1 MEEQFQQ
8 LFEKY
13 TADAKIAQSKSSAIG
28 WFRLTL
34 FIGGLSLAVWCVQL
48 QQFALVAII
57 LFLTITVFSALVN
70 LHNKIR
76 RRVQLL
82 QEKAAINKEELARLK
97 FDFDGLDDG
106 SQFIDSTHTY
116 SQDLDLFG
124 RHSLYQFIHRRGT
137 DLGATQLVAFLS
149 TPSSIEAAQKRQ
161 ISLKELSEN
170 VDWRQEFQA
179 HARLVDHEKTAHN
192 KLYEWMEED
201 TPLLNKKMLSKIVIG
216 LSMIIPAIAIAGIF
230 LDWSWLYIFGLM
242 AINGTVWRGQSTA
255 IQKNKS
261 TTEHHLK
268 LLKSYFELF
277 ELMENVSVS
286 SERLKEIQSQ
296 IDGASKQ
303 IGKLRKAFEYLDY
316 SNNALFGILANGF
329 FNWDFLWTLRIEK
342 WKSSHAS
349 KTKEWFK
356 LLGEF
361 ETLSAA
367 AATVYAQP
375 NWQWPTLDS
384 NLHGLSGKGIAH
396 PLIKEKGRISN
407 NYDLTNSG
415 KVHLLTGSN
424 MSGKSTFLRTIG
436 INIVLARAGFPVCAQ
451 SMTCGPISLYTS
463 MRTTDSIEESTSS
476 FYAELKRLK
485 RLIDL
490 ATTKDHVIYMLD
502 EILKGTNSKD
512 RHLGAKALVK
522 QLSGLGATGIVSTH
536 DIELSILEET
546 DDYLTNYSFNST
558 INGDEIIFDYTLT
571 PGPCKSFNAS
581 KLMEK
586 MGFDM
591 ELSESQLM
599 L

>member
-8 LFEKY
+8 LFKKY
-13 TADAKIAQSKSSAIG
+13 TADAKQAQAKSSAIG
-28 WFRLTL
+28 WFRLFL
-34 FIGGLSLAVWCVQL
+34 FVGGLSLAVWCVQL
-48 QQFALVAII
+48 QLFPLVAII

-70 LHNKIR
+70 IHNKIR
-76 RRVQLL
+76 RRVRLL
-82 QEKAAINKEELARLK
+82 QEKAAINEEEIARLH
-97 FDFDGLDDG
+97 FEFEGLDDG
-106 SQFIDSTHTY
+106 SQFIDSNHTY

-137 DLGATQLVAFLS
+137 DLGATQLANFLLKPS
-149 TPSSIEAAQKRQ
+149 TVKAAQKRQ
-161 ISLKELSEN
+161 LSIKELSKD

-201 TPLLNKKMLSKIVIG
+201 TPLLNKKNLSKLVIG
-216 LSMIIPAIAIAGIF
+216 LSVIIPAVAIAGI
-230 LDWSWLYIFGLM
+230 LTGWSWLYIFGLM
-242 AINGTVWRGQSTA
+242 AINGVVWRGQSDA
-255 IQKNKS
+255 IQKHKS

-268 LLKSYFELF
+268 LLKSYAELF
-277 ELMENVSVS
+277 ELMENASVD
-286 SERLKEIQSQ
+286 SERLIEIKSQSK
-296 IDGASKQ
+296 GASKQ

-342 WKSSHAS
+342 WKSHHAS
-349 KTKEWFK
+349 ETKEWFK

-375 NWQWPTLDS
+375 NWQWPTLDE
-384 NLHGLSGKGIAH
+384 NLHGVTGKGIAH

-407 NYDLTNSG
+407 DYDLTGKG

-436 INIVLARAGFPVCAQ
+436 INIILARAGFPVCAQ
-451 SMTCGPISLYTS
+451 SMTCGPIRLYTS

-490 ATTKDHVIYMLD
+490 ATQQDHVVYMLD

-522 QLSGLGATGIVSTH
+522 QLSALGATGIVSTH
-536 DIELSILEET
+536 DIELSVLEET
-546 DDYLTNYSFNST
+546 DNYLTNYSFNST
-558 INGDEIIFDYTLT
+558 IIGDEIIFDYTLT

-591 ELSESQLM
+591 QPSESQLM